1 MLKIYKLGEE
11 VLRQKSVPIKDE
23 EINDELRALAEEMF
37 ETMDAANGV
46 GLACPQIGKNIRM
59 FVAMADDDVR
69 RVFINP
75 QIIATSDDSVP
86 YEEGCLSVPQV
97 YENIMRPSKVT
108 VQAQDQNGKKFTLE
122 AEGLL
127 ARIVQHENDH
137 LDGVIFIDRGDAEFA
152 KKTAEQFAKDSD
164 SELGKIRTADQGQ
177 FSINDRDQNTP
188 WLKNVRVVT
197 TIVYYLKD

>member
-23 EINDELRALAEEMF
+23 EINDELRALAQEMF
-37 ETMDAANGV
+37 ETMENANGV

-59 FVAMADDDVR
+59 FVAEADDDVK

-127 ARIVQHENDH
+127 ARIIQHENDH
-137 LDGVIFIDRGDAEFA
+137 LEGVIFIDRGDEEFA
-152 KKTAEQFAKDSD
+152 KKTAEQFAKRA
-164 SELGKIRTADQGQ
+164 ERAAQKAAEKEAKAKKIAAK
-177 FSINDRDQNTP
+177 IAAKKAAKEAK
-188 WLKNVRVVT
+188 KNNA
-197 TIVYYLKD
+197 

>member
-23 EINDELRALAEEMF
+23 EINEELRALAEEMF

-59 FVAMADDDVR
+59 FVAEADDDVR

-127 ARIVQHENDH
+127 ARIIQHENDH
-137 LDGVIFIDRGDAEFA
+137 LEGVIFIDRGDADFA
-152 KKTAEQFAKDSD
+152 KKTAEQFAKRA
-164 SELGKIRTADQGQ
+164 ERAAQKAAEKEAKAKKIAAK
-177 FSINDRDQNTP
+177 IAAKKAAKEAK
-188 WLKNVRVVT
+188 KNNA
-197 TIVYYLKD
+197 

>member
-1 MLKIYKLGEE
+1 MLKICKLGEE
-11 VLRQKSVPIKDE
+11 VLRKKSVPIKDE

-37 ETMDAANGV
+37 ETMENANGV

-59 FVAMADDDVR
+59 FVAEADDDVK

-97 YENIMRPSKVT
+97 YENIMWPSKVT

-127 ARIVQHENDH
+127 ARIIQHENDH
-137 LDGVIFIDRGDAEFA
+137 LEGVIFIDRGDADFA
-152 KKTAEQFAKDSD
+152 KKTAEQFAKRA
-164 SELGKIRTADQGQ
+164 ERAAQKAAEKEAKAKKIAAK
-177 FSINDRDQNTP
+177 IAAKKAAKEAK
-188 WLKNVRVVT
+188 KNNA
-197 TIVYYLKD
+197 

>member
-23 EINDELRALAEEMF
+23 EINDDLRALAEEMF

-108 VQAQDQNGKKFTLE
+108 VQAQDQNGKRFTIE
-122 AEGLL
+122 ADGLL
-127 ARIVQHENDH
+127 ARIIQHENDH
-137 LDGVIFIDRGDAEFA
+137 LDGVIFIDRGDEEFA
-152 KKTAEQFAKDSD
+152 KKTAEQFAKRA
-164 SELGKIRTADQGQ
+164 ERAAQKAAEKEAKAKRIAAKIAAKKAKKG
-177 FSINDRDQNTP
+177 NA
-188 WLKNVRVVT
+188 
-197 TIVYYLKD
+197 

>member
-1 MLKIYKLGEE
+1 MLKICKLGEE

-23 EINDELRALAEEMF
+23 EINDDLRALAEEMF

-108 VQAQDQNGKKFTLE
+108 VQAQDQNGKRFTLE

-127 ARIVQHENDH
+127 ARIIQHENDH
-137 LDGVIFIDRGDAEFA
+137 LDGVIFIDRGDEEFA
-152 KKTAEQFAKDSD
+152 KKTAEQSAKRA
-164 SELGKIRTADQGQ
+164 ERAAQKAAEKEAKAKRIAAKIAAKKAKKG
-177 FSINDRDQNTP
+177 NA
-188 WLKNVRVVT
+188 
-197 TIVYYLKD
+197 

>member
-1 MLKIYKLGEE
+1 MLKICKLGEE
-11 VLRQKSVPIKDE
+11 VLRKKSVPIKDE
-23 EINDELRALAEEMF
+23 EINDELRALAGEMF
-37 ETMDAANGV
+37 ETMESANGV

-59 FVAMADDDVR
+59 FVAEADDDVK

-127 ARIVQHENDH
+127 ARIIQHENDH
-137 LDGVIFIDRGDAEFA
+137 LEGVIFIDRGDEEFA
-152 KKTAEQFAKDSD
+152 KKTAEQFAKRA
-164 SELGKIRTADQGQ
+164 ERAAQKAAEKEAKAKKIAAK
-177 FSINDRDQNTP
+177 IAAKKAAKEAK
-188 WLKNVRVVT
+188 KNNA
-197 TIVYYLKD
+197 

>member
-1 MLKIYKLGEE
+1 MLKICKLGEE
-11 VLRQKSVPIKDE
+11 VLRKKSVPIKDE
-23 EINDELRALAEEMF
+23 DINDELRALAEEMF
-37 ETMDAANGV
+37 ETMESANGV

-59 FVAMADDDVR
+59 FVAEADDDVK

-127 ARIVQHENDH
+127 ARIIQHENDH
-137 LDGVIFIDRGDAEFA
+137 LEGVIFIDRGDADFA
-152 KKTAEQFAKDSD
+152 KKTAEQFAKRA
-164 SELGKIRTADQGQ
+164 ERAAQKAAEKEAKAKKIAAK
-177 FSINDRDQNTP
+177 IAAKKAAKEAK
-188 WLKNVRVVT
+188 KNNA
-197 TIVYYLKD
+197 

>member
-1 MLKIYKLGEE
+1 MLKICKLGEE
-11 VLRQKSVPIKDE
+11 VLRKKSVPIKDE

-37 ETMDAANGV
+37 ETMESANGV

-59 FVAMADDDVR
+59 FVAEADDDVK

-127 ARIVQHENDH
+127 ARIIQHENDH
-137 LDGVIFIDRGDAEFA
+137 LEGVIFIDRGDADFA
-152 KKTAEQFAKDSD
+152 KKTAEQFAKRA
-164 SELGKIRTADQGQ
+164 ERAAQKAAEKEAKAKKIAAK
-177 FSINDRDQNTP
+177 IAAKKAAKEAK
-188 WLKNVRVVT
+188 KNNA
-197 TIVYYLKD
+197 

>member
-1 MLKIYKLGEE
+1 MLKICKLGEE
-11 VLRQKSVPIKDE
+11 VLRKKSVPIKDE

-37 ETMDAANGV
+37 ETMENANGV

-59 FVAMADDDVR
+59 FVAEADDDVK

-127 ARIVQHENDH
+127 ARIIQHENDH
-137 LDGVIFIDRGDAEFA
+137 LEGVIFIDRGDADFA
-152 KKTAEQFAKDSD
+152 KKTAEQFAKRADRSAQKAA
-164 SELGKIRTADQGQ
+164 EKEAKAKKIAAK
-177 FSINDRDQNTP
+177 IAAKKAAKEAK
-188 WLKNVRVVT
+188 KNNA
-197 TIVYYLKD
+197 

>member
-59 FVAMADDDVR
+59 FVAEADDDVK

-127 ARIVQHENDH
+127 ARIIQHENDH
-137 LDGVIFIDRGDAEFA
+137 LEGVIFIDRGDEEFA
-152 KKTAEQFAKDSD
+152 KKTAEQFAKRA
-164 SELGKIRTADQGQ
+164 ERAAQKAAEKEAKAKKIAAK
-177 FSINDRDQNTP
+177 IAAKKAAKEAK
-188 WLKNVRVVT
+188 KNNA
-197 TIVYYLKD
+197 

>member
-1 MLKIYKLGEE
+1 MKIYKLGEE

-23 EINDELRALAEEMF
+23 DINDELRALAEEMF
-37 ETMDAANGV
+37 ETMENANGV

-59 FVAMADDDVR
+59 FVAEADDDVK

-127 ARIVQHENDH
+127 ARIIQHENDH
-137 LDGVIFIDRGDAEFA
+137 LEGVIFIDRGDADFA
-152 KKTAEQFAKDSD
+152 KKTAEQFAKRA
-164 SELGKIRTADQGQ
+164 ERAAQKAAEKEAKAKKIAAK
-177 FSINDRDQNTP
+177 IAAKKAAKEAK
-188 WLKNVRVVT
+188 KNNA
-197 TIVYYLKD
+197 

>member
-1 MLKIYKLGEE
+1 MLKIWKLGEE
-11 VLRQKSVPIKDE
+11 VLRKKSVPIKDE

-37 ETMDAANGV
+37 ETMENANGV

-59 FVAMADDDVR
+59 FVAEADDDVK

-127 ARIVQHENDH
+127 ARIIQHENDH
-137 LDGVIFIDRGDAEFA
+137 LEGVIFIDRGDADFA
-152 KKTAEQFAKDSD
+152 KKTAEQFAKRA
-164 SELGKIRTADQGQ
+164 ERAAQKAAEKEAKAKKIAAK
-177 FSINDRDQNTP
+177 IAAKKAAKEAK
-188 WLKNVRVVT
+188 KNNA
-197 TIVYYLKD
+197 

>member
-11 VLRQKSVPIKDE
+11 VLRQKSVPVKDE

-37 ETMDAANGV
+37 ETMENANGV

-59 FVAMADDDVR
+59 FVAEADDDVK

-127 ARIVQHENDH
+127 ARIIQHESDH
-137 LDGVIFIDRGDAEFA
+137 LEGVIFIDRGDADFA
-152 KKTAEQFAKDSD
+152 KKTAEQFAKRA
-164 SELGKIRTADQGQ
+164 ERAAQKAAEKEAKAKKIAAK
-177 FSINDRDQNTP
+177 IAAKKAAKEAK
-188 WLKNVRVVT
+188 KNNA
-197 TIVYYLKD
+197 

>member
-1 MLKIYKLGEE
+1 MLKICKLGEE
-11 VLRQKSVPIKDE
+11 VLRKKSVPIKDE

-37 ETMDAANGV
+37 ETMENANGV

-59 FVAMADDDVR
+59 FVAEADDDVR

-127 ARIVQHENDH
+127 ARIIQHENDH
-137 LDGVIFIDRGDAEFA
+137 LEGVIFIDRGDADFA
-152 KKTAEQFAKDSD
+152 KKTAEQFAKRA
-164 SELGKIRTADQGQ
+164 ERAAQKAAEKEAKAKKIAAK
-177 FSINDRDQNTP
+177 IAAKKAAKEAK
-188 WLKNVRVVT
+188 KNNA
-197 TIVYYLKD
+197 

>member
-1 MLKIYKLGEE
+1 MLKICKLGEE

-23 EINDELRALAEEMF
+23 EINDDLRALAEEMF

-108 VQAQDQNGKKFTLE
+108 VQAQDQNGKRFTLE

-127 ARIVQHENDH
+127 ARIIQHENDH
-137 LDGVIFIDRGDAEFA
+137 LDGVIFIDRGDEEFA
-152 KKTAEQFAKDSD
+152 KKTAEQFAKRA
-164 SELGKIRTADQGQ
+164 ERAAQKAAEKEAKAKRIAAKIAAKKAKKG
-177 FSINDRDQNTP
+177 NA
-188 WLKNVRVVT
+188 
-197 TIVYYLKD
+197 

>member
-1 MLKIYKLGEE
+1 MLKICKLGEE
-11 VLRQKSVPIKDE
+11 VLRKKSVPIKDE
-23 EINDELRALAEEMF
+23 DINDELRALAEEMF

-59 FVAMADDDVR
+59 FVAMADDDVK

-75 QIIATSDDSVP
+75 QIIATSGDSVP

-127 ARIVQHENDH
+127 ARIIQHENDH
-137 LDGVIFIDRGDAEFA
+137 LEGVIFIDRGDADFA
-152 KKTAEQFAKDSD
+152 KKTAEQFAKRA
-164 SELGKIRTADQGQ
+164 ERAAQKAAEKEAKAKKIAAK
-177 FSINDRDQNTP
+177 IAAKKAAKEAK
-188 WLKNVRVVT
+188 KNNA
-197 TIVYYLKD
+197 

>member
-1 MLKIYKLGEE
+1 MGEE
-11 VLRQKSVPIKDE
+11 VLRKKSVPIKDE

-37 ETMDAANGV
+37 ETMESANGV

-59 FVAMADDDVR
+59 FVAEADDDVK

-127 ARIVQHENDH
+127 ARIIQHENDH
-137 LDGVIFIDRGDAEFA
+137 LEGVIFIDRGDADFA
-152 KKTAEQFAKDSD
+152 KKTAEQFAKRA
-164 SELGKIRTADQGQ
+164 ERAAQKAAEKEAKAKKIAAK
-177 FSINDRDQNTP
+177 IAAKKAAKEAK
-188 WLKNVRVVT
+188 KNNA
-197 TIVYYLKD
+197 

>member
-1 MLKIYKLGEE
+1 MLKICKLGEE
-11 VLRQKSVPIKDE
+11 VLRKKSVPIKDE

-37 ETMDAANGV
+37 ETMESANGV

-59 FVAMADDDVR
+59 FVAGADDDVK

-127 ARIVQHENDH
+127 ARIIQHENDH
-137 LDGVIFIDRGDAEFA
+137 LEGVIFIDRGDADFA
-152 KKTAEQFAKDSD
+152 KKTAEQFAKRA
-164 SELGKIRTADQGQ
+164 ERAAQKAAEKEAKAKKIAAK
-177 FSINDRDQNTP
+177 IAAKKAAKEAK
-188 WLKNVRVVT
+188 KNNA
-197 TIVYYLKD
+197 

>member
-11 VLRQKSVPIKDE
+11 VLRQKSVSIKDE
-23 EINDELRALAEEMF
+23 EINDELRALAQEMF
-37 ETMDAANGV
+37 ETMENANGV

-127 ARIVQHENDH
+127 ARIIQHENDH
-137 LDGVIFIDRGDAEFA
+137 LEGVIFIDRGDEEFA
-152 KKTAEQFAKDSD
+152 KKTAEQFAKRA
-164 SELGKIRTADQGQ
+164 ERAAQKAAEKEAKAKKIAAKIAAKKAKKG
-177 FSINDRDQNTP
+177 NA
-188 WLKNVRVVT
+188 
-197 TIVYYLKD
+197 

>member
-1 MLKIYKLGEE
+1 MLKICKLGEE
-11 VLRQKSVPIKDE
+11 VLRKKSVPIKDE

-37 ETMDAANGV
+37 ETMESANGV

-59 FVAMADDDVR
+59 FVAEADDDVK

-127 ARIVQHENDH
+127 ARIIQHENDH
-137 LDGVIFIDRGDAEFA
+137 LEGVIFIDRGDADFA
-152 KKTAEQFAKDSD
+152 KKTAEQFAKRA
-164 SELGKIRTADQGQ
+164 ERAAQKAAEKEARAKKIAAK
-177 FSINDRDQNTP
+177 IAAKKAAKEAK
-188 WLKNVRVVT
+188 KNNA
-197 TIVYYLKD
+197 